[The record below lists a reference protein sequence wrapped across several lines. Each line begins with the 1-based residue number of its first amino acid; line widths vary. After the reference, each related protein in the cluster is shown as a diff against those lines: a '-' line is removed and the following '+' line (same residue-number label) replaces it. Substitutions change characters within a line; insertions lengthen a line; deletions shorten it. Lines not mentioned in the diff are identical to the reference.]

1 MVNPKK
7 VAFAL
12 AGLLALPG
20 ASAKAPLEHYGMCD
34 ASAGIAVDD
43 DHFVVAND
51 EDNILRI
58 YRSDRSGAPVRTFD
72 MSDLLRIPG
81 EGQHEKQQEKQ
92 HEKQREADIEGAA
105 LIGRRIYWIASHGAN
120 KKARA
125 RPERRQLFATDI
137 GGKGDDLTLTVA
149 GKPFTGLL
157 DAIAEYEPFQKYR
170 LHEAAQISPED
181 DGGLNIEGLAATP
194 EGHLL
199 IGLRS
204 PVVNGK
210 ALVLTL
216 KNPNEVLA
224 IGAAAKAPVFGPP
237 IELPLGGLGIRSIDY
252 ADKLKAFLIVA
263 GPRDSEGVF
272 KLFKWSPSTGEVPTA
287 LATSIGKGLRPEGLF
302 SLADGKSFQLL
313 SDDGDEETGGVPCK
327 EAPPALRK
335 FRSITVKL

>member
-43 DHFVVAND
+43 EHFVVAND

-58 YRSDRSGAPVRTFD
+58 YRSDRSGAPVQTFD
-72 MSDLLRIPG
+72 LSDQLRIPG
-81 EGQHEKQQEKQ
+81 EKL
-92 HEKQREADIEGAA
+92 READIEGAA
-105 LIGRRIYWIASHGAN
+105 LIGKRIYWIASHGAN

-149 GKPFTGLL
+149 GTPFTGLL
-157 DAIAEYEPFQKYR
+157 DAIAEHPPFQKYR

-181 DGGLNIEGLAATP
+181 EGGLNIEGLAATP

-216 KNPNEVLA
+216 KNPNDVLA
-224 IGAAAKAPVFGPP
+224 IGAAAKAPVFGSP
-237 IELPLGGLGIRSIDY
+237 IELPLDGLGIRSIDY

-263 GPRDSEGVF
+263 GPQDSEGVF
-272 KLFKWSPSTGEVPTA
+272 KLYKWSPSSKEVPTA

-313 SDDGDEETGGVPCK
+313 SDDGDEKTGGVPCK
-327 EAPPALRK
+327 EAPPEKRK
-335 FRSITVKL
+335 FRSVTVTL

>member
-1 MVNPKK
+1 MVNTKK

-58 YRSDRSGAPVRTFD
+58 YRSDRSGAPVRSFD
-72 MSDLLRIPG
+72 MSGLLRIPG
-81 EGQHEKQQEKQ
+81 EGQR
-92 HEKQREADIEGAA
+92 EKQREADIEGAA
-105 LIGRRIYWIASHGAN
+105 LIGKRIYWIASHGAN

-137 GGKGDDLTLTVA
+137 GGKGDELTLTIA
-149 GKPFTGLL
+149 GTPYTGLL
-157 DAIAEYEPFQKYR
+157 DAIAGYAPFQKYR
-170 LHEAAQISPED
+170 LHEAAAISPED
-181 DGGLNIEGLAATP
+181 PGGLNIEGLAATP
-194 EGHLL
+194 DGHLL

-204 PVVNGK
+204 PVVDGK

-216 KNPNEVLA
+216 KNPDEVLA

-237 IELPLGGLGIRSIDY
+237 IELPLDGLGIRSIDY

-263 GPRDSEGVF
+263 GPQDSEGVF
-272 KLFKWSPSTGEVPTA
+272 KLYKWSPSSQSVPTA

-302 SLADGKSFQLL
+302 SLADGRSFKLL
-313 SDDGDEETGGVPCK
+313 SDDGDEKTGGMPCK
-327 EAPPALRK
+327 EAPPAQRK
-335 FRSITVKL
+335 FRSVTVNL